1 VRGKQQDANARGAAE
16 TLASTSRGE
25 GARLSDFENADTK
38 PGLSMK
44 LWRGERMC
52 LIGLDVPAPAPADLV
67 GFAIECRAPGRRK
80 FEPLKNRLAFSYN
93 EPIATAV
100 TGARKYPSTEAPFQ
114 KFRWIDFPFD
124 PQAGNYIYRGTAM
137 HMSSDGQLE
146 PGTSIELGVSLAPVT
161 YDGFID
167 VGFTRGFASS
177 LAFRDK
183 FPDDADIDQ
192 IGRTIIPGAADAG
205 LEFTK
210 ANELKDIYGWLGF
223 EAYDLIFSFLGDV
236 VADPAVTLDVLA
248 YDLNEPDIVGA
259 LERLGKRLRVII
271 DDSATTKN
279 GLRTG
284 HGADDSA
291 ESNAATRLQA
301 SAGASNVHRTHF
313 DNLQHHKVLIARRN
327 GVPFKVLAGSTNFS
341 FRGIYIQSNNVLVFD
356 DPSIAG
362 LFGSVFEAAFADPA
376 GFASEE
382 LATKWHTVQD
392 PGRPPLHVCFSPHS
406 SSDISLNPVRGAIEQ
421 ASSSVLYAVA
431 FLSQVKSGPTKEA
444 FDRLINRPVF
454 SYGITDKRGQLQLQK
469 PDGSVGLVDFAY
481 LAGNAPEPF
490 KSEWS
495 GGKGINVHHKFVVT
509 DFSLP
514 TAKVFTG
521 SSNLAPSGEKG
532 NGDHLFLIED
542 RKVAVAYAIEAL
554 RVFDHLH
561 FRDRM
566 KAAGVRSRGATA
578 KRALLTLRKP
588 RAISGEPAWFED
600 YYVTGSQKERDRLLF
615 AR

>member
-1 VRGKQQDANARGAAE
+1 
-16 TLASTSRGE
+16 
-25 GARLSDFENADTK
+25 
-38 PGLSMK
+38 
-44 LWRGERMC
+44 MC

-124 PQAGNYIYRGTAM
+124 PRAGNYIYRGTAM

-341 FRGIYIQSNNVLVFD
+341 F
-356 DPSIAG
+356 
-362 LFGSVFEAAFADPA
+362 AAFTSNRTTCWSSTIPA
-376 GFASEE
+376 
-382 LATKWHTVQD
+382 
-392 PGRPPLHVCFSPHS
+392 SP
-406 SSDISLNPVRGAIEQ
+406 
-421 ASSSVLYAVA
+421 ASSAA
-431 FLSQVKSGPTKEA
+431 
-444 FDRLINRPVF
+444 
-454 SYGITDKRGQLQLQK
+454 
-469 PDGSVGLVDFAY
+469 
-481 LAGNAPEPF
+481 
-490 KSEWS
+490 
-495 GGKGINVHHKFVVT
+495 
-509 DFSLP
+509 
-514 TAKVFTG
+514 
-521 SSNLAPSGEKG
+521 SS
-532 NGDHLFLIED
+532 
-542 RKVAVAYAIEAL
+542 RQ
-554 RVFDHLH
+554 
-561 FRDRM
+561 
-566 KAAGVRSRGATA
+566 RSRT
-578 KRALLTLRKP
+578 RRCSPP
-588 RAISGEPAWFED
+588 RSSPRSGTRCRTREGHRCTSAFRRIRRP
-600 YYVTGSQKERDRLLF
+600 TSR
-615 AR
+615 